1 MPFID
6 HEASGSRYHSTRINL
21 RWSDFDQFQHVN
33 NAAYLEFSQDA
44 RIDFVR
50 DVLTEMDISV
60 PAFIVRWASVDY
72 RKPLSSSD
80 TQVLIESFMYE
91 IGEKSFKMRQYIR
104 NGQHRIV
111 AVVDTVNVAVDIL
124 SGKSR
129 PWTDSDREVINMF
142 MIPVED
148 DREEDSLAVQARK
161 DTEFETGI

>member
-1 MPFID
+1 MPFV
-6 HEASGSRYHSTRINL
+6 ENAATGTRYHSTRVNL

-72 RKPLSSSD
+72 RKALSSSE
-80 TQVLIESFMYE
+80 TQVVVESFMYE
-91 IGEKSFKMRQYIR
+91 LGEKSFKMRQYIR
-104 NGQHRIV
+104 NAQHKIV

-124 SGKSR
+124 SGKTR
-129 PWTDSDREVINMF
+129 PWTEGDIEVINMF

-148 DREEDSLAVQARK
+148 EDDSLAAQARK
-161 DTEFETGI
+161 DTEADTGL

>member
-1 MPFID
+1 MPFVE
-6 HEASGSRYHSTRINL
+6 HEATGKRFHSTRVNL

-50 DVLTEMDISV
+50 DVLTDMDISV

-72 RKPLSSSD
+72 RKALSSSE

-91 IGEKSFKMRQYIR
+91 IGEKSFKMRQNIR
-104 NGQHRIV
+104 NAQHKLV

-124 SGKSR
+124 SGKTR
-129 PWTDSDREVINMF
+129 PWTESDIEVIDMF
-142 MIPVED
+142 MLPVDEED
-148 DREEDSLAVQARK
+148 DSPAAQAKKDSEA
-161 DTEFETGI
+161 DTGI

>member
-1 MPFID
+1 MPFVE
-6 HEASGSRYHSTRINL
+6 HEASGNRFHSTRVNL

-72 RKPLSSSD
+72 RKALSSSE
-80 TQVLIESFMYE
+80 TQVVVESFMYE
-91 IGEKSFKMRQYIR
+91 IGEKSFRMRQNIR
-104 NGQHRIV
+104 NAQHRIV

-124 SGKSR
+124 SGKTR
-129 PWTDSDREVINMF
+129 PWTEGDIEVINMF
-142 MIPVED
+142 MLPVE
-148 DREEDSLAVQARK
+148 EEDTSARARAKK
-161 DTEFETGI
+161 DSEADTGI

>member
-1 MPFID
+1 MPFVGN
-6 HEASGSRYHSTRINL
+6 EATGTRFHSTRVNL

-50 DVLTEMDISV
+50 DILTEMDIAV

-72 RKPLSSSD
+72 RKALSSSE
-80 TQVLIESFMYE
+80 VAVVVESFMYA

-104 NGQHRIV
+104 NSQHTIV

-124 SGKSR
+124 SGKTR
-129 PWTDSDREVINMF
+129 PWTESDIEIINMF
-142 MIPVED
+142 MLPVDDED
-148 DREEDSLAVQARK
+148 TTPATEAKK
-161 DTEFETGI
+161 DTEADTGI